1 MWPQRCVFGALS
13 TPWATATQLYE
24 LADVSIMG
32 IVKKKKLLL
41 IVLLPYDISWG
52 GGFHGVAYNQ
62 KCSTSESEPLVPT
75 FKRPHLSKPYSDK

>member
-13 TPWATATQLYE
+13 TPWATATRLYE

-32 IVKKKKLLL
+32 IVPKKLLL

-52 GGFHGVAYNQ
+52 VFHGVAYNQ
-62 KCSTSESEPLVPT
+62 KCSTTESEPLVPT